1 MGRLS
6 HSPVLESRVLSAYDL
21 EEQKILESIT
31 RLDHEIS
38 KLNPALSSRPTR
50 IASAARPLRAAH
62 ALTRNPY

>member
-6 HSPVLESRVLSAYDL
+6 HSPVLEGRVLSAYDL

-31 RLDHEIS
+31 RLDQIS

-62 ALTRNPY
+62 ALTRTPY